1 MPYFLLYVRNE
12 RENERIGERM
22 RQISEVTK
30 LTYYDEDCVF
40 FRNIMQS
47 IKYIEWG
54 ARLVDLFVDGEHKLV
69 FVFFKEDHDKLKLK
83 WGKNYEERRESI

>member
-1 MPYFLLYVRNE
+1 MPYFLLYE
-12 RENERIGERM
+12 REMKDQVIREM
-22 RQISEVTK
+22 LQSSDVTR

-83 WGKNYEERRESI
+83 WGRNYEERRESI